1 LSLKEL
7 ISHQINDNIY
17 LHKALLKTCAKSIE
31 ECVYYF
37 VKSLRNGGKILF
49 CGNGGSA
56 ADSQHLAA
64 ELVVRLRS
72 TFNRSAIPAIALT
85 VDSSILTAAGNDFGF
100 KKIFSRQIEALG
112 NSDDVLVVI
121 STSGNS
127 LNIIE
132 AAKTARKKNIP
143 VVGFLGGS
151 GGKVAPIVDLPVIV
165 PSGVAARIQEA
176 HILIGHIICELVEV
190 ELQNSKGNRTL

>member
-1 LSLKEL
+1 MSLKSL
-7 ISHQINDNIY
+7 RKPISQQINDSIY
-17 LHKALLKTCAKSIE
+17 LQKALLKTCANSIE
-31 ECVYYF
+31 ECVHCF
-37 VKSLRNGGKILF
+37 VESLRNGGKILF

-64 ELVVRLRS
+64 EFVVRLRS

-85 VDSSILTAAGNDFGF
+85 VNTSILTAAGNDFGF

-112 NSDDVLVVI
+112 NSGDVLAVI

-127 LNIIE
+127 VNIIE
-132 AAKTARKKNIP
+132 AAKTARRKNIP
-143 VVGFLGGS
+143 IVGLLGGS
-151 GGKVAPIVDLPVIV
+151 GGKVASIVDLPVIV

-190 ELQNSKGNRTL
+190 ELQEGNKD

>member
-1 LSLKEL
+1 LSLKKL
-7 ISHQINDNIY
+7 ISQQINDSIY
-17 LHKALLKTCAKSIE
+17 LQKALLKTCANSIE
-31 ECVYYF
+31 ECVHYF
-37 VKSLRNGGKILF
+37 VNSLTNGGKILF

-64 ELVVRLRS
+64 EFVVRLRS

-85 VDSSILTAAGNDFGF
+85 VNTSILTAAGNDFGF

-112 NSDDVLVVI
+112 NSEDVLAVI

-132 AAKTARKKNIP
+132 AAKTARRKNIP
-143 VVGFLGGS
+143 IVGFLGGS
-151 GGKVAPIVDLPVIV
+151 GGKVASIVDLPVIV

-190 ELQNSKGNRTL
+190 ELQKFNKD

>member
-7 ISHQINDNIY
+7 ISQQINDNIY
-17 LHKALLKTCAKSIE
+17 LQKALLKTCAKSIE
-31 ECVYYF
+31 ECVNYF

-85 VDSSILTAAGNDFGF
+85 VNSSILTAAGNDFGF

-112 NSDDVLVVI
+112 SSDDVLVVI

-132 AAKTARKKNIP
+132 AAKAARKKNIP
-143 VVGFLGGS
+143 IIGLLGGS

-190 ELQNSKGNRTL
+190 ELQKSNQD